1 MAVGPPLLPQ
11 CKFQM
16 GEVVLMGN
24 GRWIFVVLRY
34 VVVTILVLWLL
45 TVLGPKAC

>member
-1 MAVGPPLLPQ
+1 MAVGPPLLPL

-24 GRWIFVVLRY
+24 GRWIFVVLRW
-34 VVVTILVLWLL
+34 VLSFLVTLWILIQLA
-45 TVLGPKAC
+45 PKAC

>member
-1 MAVGPPLLPQ
+1 
-11 CKFQM
+11 
-16 GEVVLMGN
+16 MGN